1 MGATPF
7 RMSSTASIP
16 QVTTQNLKEF
26 DELIFF
32 TVDTMPVATADRK
45 GTPSSQKKAT
55 IDFSDPRLS
64 FKIKTFG
71 ELLRGKF
78 VFTACQIQPLVNH
91 SERLIKLSYK
101 ILGLHATNFVLQST
115 FFGHFCAGED
125 EESVRPTVKRLEN
138 SGVGSILDYAAEAD
152 VEEDKEKE
160 VKPTSAAANSSST
173 SSSSRSKLQGRV
185 YDYKNEEMCEIHLKT
200 FTKAINSVKNVSPT
214 GFAAIKCTALGNPE
228 LLKRVSSTLVEIR
241 KLFHAIDK
249 ENTGFVTKEQFIETF
264 SNKVEGHDISQYF
277 ENWDK
282 DGDGRVDYIE
292 WTNGLKIEELH
303 FLAAHSTVRSE
314 KLSKAVLNEEER
326 ELLKKMKERVH
337 SLAQLAKDL
346 GVRLMIDAEHTY
358 FQPAIDNITNELSKK
373 YNKSGTFPAIFSTY
387 QMYLKDSYHR
397 LITDMDRA
405 RKGHY
410 KFAAKLVR
418 GAYMVLERQHA
429 LDNGLP
435 DPINDNIGITHDNY
449 NLALTEAISRI
460 SKGDDI
466 EIMIASH
473 NQQSVELAV
482 KTMTENNLSPSAGV
496 YFGQLMGMSDHLTFA
511 LGSHG
516 YKAYK
521 YVPYGKVQEVMP
533 YLIRRAQE
541 NSSALSGAKT
551 ELHMIR
557 QELTRRLT

>member
-1 MGATPF
+1 MGTTTFRSSSIASTP
-7 RMSSTASIP
+7 RVS
-16 QVTTQNLKEF
+16 TQNPTEY
-26 DELIFF
+26 DELVYFP
-32 TVDTMPVATADRK
+32 VDTMPTVAVEKK
-45 GTPSSQKKAT
+45 GGSFSAQKRSP

-64 FKIKTFG
+64 FKNKSFG

-101 ILGLHATNFVLQST
+101 IIGLHITNFVLKST

-160 VKPTSAAANSSST
+160 VKPAVSSS
-173 SSSSRSKLQGRV
+173 SSSSRSKIQGRV

-249 ENTGFVTKEQFIETF
+249 DNTGFVTKEQFIETF

-387 QMYLKDSYHR
+387 QMHLKDSYHR

-405 RKGHY
+405 KKGNY

-418 GAYMVLERQHA
+418 GAYMVLERQYA
-429 LDNGLP
+429 VDNGLP

-449 NLALTEAISRI
+449 NRALTEAISRI

-482 KTMTENNLSPSAGV
+482 KTMTENNLPPSAGV

-551 ELHMIR
+551 ELYMTR
-557 QELTRRLT
+557 QELTRRLTLTN

>member
-1 MGATPF
+1 MGTTTFRSSSIASTP
-7 RMSSTASIP
+7 RVS
-16 QVTTQNLKEF
+16 TQNPTEY
-26 DELIFF
+26 DELVYFP
-32 TVDTMPVATADRK
+32 VDTMPTVAVEKK
-45 GTPSSQKKAT
+45 GGSFSAQKRSP

-64 FKIKTFG
+64 FKNKSFG

-101 ILGLHATNFVLQST
+101 IIGLHITNFVLKST

-160 VKPTSAAANSSST
+160 VKPAVSSS
-173 SSSSRSKLQGRV
+173 SSSSRSKIQGRV

-249 ENTGFVTKEQFIETF
+249 DNTGFVTKEQFIETF

-405 RKGHY
+405 KKGNY

-418 GAYMVLERQHA
+418 GAYMVLERQYA
-429 LDNGLP
+429 ADNGLP

-449 NLALTEAISRI
+449 NRALTEAISRI

-482 KTMTENNLSPSAGV
+482 KTMTENNLPPSAGV

-551 ELHMIR
+551 ELYMTR
-557 QELTRRLT
+557 QELTRRLTLTN